1 MTHWKAIFC
10 WDLLFKVQNNGK
22 EKLLQII
29 IIYFAK
35 QSIIC
40 VSYLSWNVFNLF
52 FSDKSWH
59 DSSFWLSWMA
69 FITFSHFHLD
79 HHRHWQV
86 FYPVGQLE
94 WKNLILAKSLLWHF
108 NSIGCS
114 MEIKNFFS
122 SRASI
127 SRTFIAPAK
136 IQSNL
141 QIPRHVYFKVWRGA
155 LKVLW
160 R

>member
-10 WDLLFKVQNNGK
+10 CDLLFKGQNNGK
-22 EKLLQII
+22 EKWLQII

-52 FSDKSWH
+52 FLTKVG
-59 DSSFWLSWMA
+59 M
-69 FITFSHFHLD
+69 T
-79 HHRHWQV
+79 QV
-86 FYPVGQLE
+86 FGCLE
-94 WKNLILAKSLLWHF
+94 WHSSLFPISILIITGIDRFSILLVSWSEKNLILAKSLLWHF